1 MSIWFRSALVCLI
14 CLGSGLAEAQS
25 SGRQVTF
32 PSSATA
38 TEIRGSLRGST
49 DATLLLRTAPG
60 QVMQV
65 LFTPSNRS
73 CYFNAFEPG
82 REEAAHVGSSAGN
95 EFGRSPTSGGEYR
108 FQVYLMRNAARR
120 NETCRYRISF
130 EVTGAPG
137 EVSAGVSDR
146 QMRDQCQ
153 ARVASMY
160 AVRSDRI
167 RMAAI
172 RAGAEGPRIDGRV
185 NKGADGIK
193 AFRCLFTPARQLRDV
208 MAMTPD
214 GE

>member
-1 MSIWFRSALVCLI
+1 MSIWFRPALASLI
-14 CLGSGLAEAQS
+14 CLGSELAEAQS

-32 PSSATA
+32 PRGATA
-38 TEIRGSLRGST
+38 TEIRGTLRGSA

-65 LFTPSNRS
+65 LFTSANRS

-82 REEAAHVGSSAGN
+82 REEAVHIGSSAGN
-95 EFGRSPTSGGEYR
+95 EFGRSPTVAGEYR
-108 FQVYLMRNAARR
+108 FQIYLMRNAARR

-137 EVSAGVSDR
+137 GVSAGVSDR

-160 AVRSDRI
+160 AVRSARI

-172 RAGAEGPRIDGRV
+172 RPGADGPSIDGRV
-185 NKGADGIK
+185 NKGAEGIK